1 MTDLTAILAIKTI
14 VDSVAD
20 DGKIDLEE
28 AWKCMVAIKKA
39 AGMSAH
45 GEVLKDV
52 GECIAHKHY
61 GGDLLSGCT
70 KGYDINN
77 GERIQVKARSI
88 KLFKKS
94 GRPQTVT
101 AIKVSHFNFDK
112 LVVVLFHPDDGSF
125 VEMIE
130 YTCDQ
135 LKEVMTLDKHDN
147 IYVAS
152 LTDKLYDAGK
162 KL

>member
-1 MTDLTAILAIKTI
+1 MVDITAVLAIKTI
-14 VDSVAD
+14 VDSIAD

-61 GGDLLSGCT
+61 GGNLLSGCT
-70 KGYDINN
+70 KGYDIDN
-77 GERIQVKARSI
+77 GEHIQVKARSI
-88 KLFKKS
+88 KHFKKS
-94 GRPQTVT
+94 GRPRTVT

-130 YTCDQ
+130 YTRNQ
-135 LKEVMTLDKHDN
+135 LQSIMKLDTHDN
-147 IYVAS
+147 IYIAS
-152 LTDKLYDAGK
+152 LTDELYDAGN